1 MLTLTEIMY
10 RTGAVPWLILG
21 YPKLNLRLTHD
32 HNCRLTHDL
41 NLRLTLAG
49 TDCREPEIVCH
60 NTI

>member
-1 MLTLTEIMY
+1 MLTLTEITY
-10 RTGAVPWLILG
+10 SNRGDPWLILG
-21 YPKLNLRLTHD
+21 YPK
-32 HNCRLTHDL
+32 L